1 VAVGAAEEGEQ
12 EQVKSGAM
20 RLGKLEVV
28 MQDVFDVSHGE
39 HWCPLKDVSQL

>member
-39 HWCPLKDVSQL
+39 LLFGVCVATKT